1 MMDRLRHI
9 SDALFLADN
18 PIALDEAA
26 LELHSL
32 LSAVS
37 GINNDPADSSYS
49 LNTALTVG
57 EAISPED
64 AARCLIDSART
75 SKFLRGIATAVREAQ
90 RRFPDRPLEI
100 LYAGCGPFATLA
112 IPLTTRF
119 HTDQIQFTLLD
130 MHARSLACAEHVI
143 QAFGLTNYVRE
154 YIQGDAASYLHPRP
168 LHMVICEATQKALS
182 KEPQVAIALNLS
194 AQLYPGGIFIPE
206 RIAVDAHLCDPREEL
221 MNQRAARVRLGS
233 VLELTAEKAIEMA
246 RMGDNRRGYAGA
258 YLPTVTME
266 LPEEVAEGLK
276 LMLST
281 TITVYEM
288 ISLGEYESGLTHPL
302 WFYDFSG
309 VQGGRR
315 IEFQYRISR
324 NPGFTWQMSV

>member
-1 MMDRLRHI
+1 MMERLRHI

-18 PIALDEAA
+18 LIVLDEAA
-26 LELHSL
+26 LTLHSL
-32 LSAVS
+32 LSAIS

-49 LNTALTVG
+49 LNTALTIG
-57 EAISPED
+57 DAISPED

-75 SKFLRGIATAVREAQ
+75 SKFLRGIDAAVRKAQ
-90 RRFPDRPLEI
+90 RRFPGRPLEI

-119 HTDQIQFTLLD
+119 HADQIQFTLLD
-130 MHARSLACAEHVI
+130 MHGRSLECAGRIVR
-143 QAFGLTNYVRE
+143 AFGLTSYVRE
-154 YIQGDAASYLHPRP
+154 YVEGDAASYLHPRP
-168 LHMVICEATQKALS
+168 LHIIICEAMQQALS

-206 RIAVDAHLCDPREEL
+206 RITVDAYLCDPREEL
-221 MNQRAARVRLGS
+221 IKQRAARVYLGR

-258 YLPTVTME
+258 YLPTVTMG
-266 LPEEVAEGLK
+266 LPEEVAEELK

-302 WFYDFSG
+302 WFYDFSRA
-309 VQGGRR
+309 QGGSR

-324 NPGFTWQMSV
+324 NPGFTWQMRV